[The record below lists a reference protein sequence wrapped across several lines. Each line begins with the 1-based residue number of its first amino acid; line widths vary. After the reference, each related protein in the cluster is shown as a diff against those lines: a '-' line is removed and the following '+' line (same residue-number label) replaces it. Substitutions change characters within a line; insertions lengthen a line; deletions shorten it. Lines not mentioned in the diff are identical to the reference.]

1 MDIWDSSKLVLFVAF
16 VVPGFVSLKCYELL
30 CAKPQ
35 KDAANQLIDAL
46 TYSCVNYALLFYFI
60 SLVEQSSLRS
70 TSPYLYTAF
79 YAFVLLI
86 APIIWASIFRFAR
99 SRQFLQNFIP
109 HPVSR
114 PWDYVFS
121 QRKELWAIVT
131 MKNGNKYGGLYSFN
145 SFSSSAP
152 AQDQIYLEQCW
163 KLNEKGGLE
172 DARKDTAGLLI
183 VSQEIECIEF
193 FNVNKPEPENE
204 Q

>member
-1 MDIWDSSKLVLFVAF
+1 
-16 VVPGFVSLKCYELL
+16 
-30 CAKPQ
+30 
-35 KDAANQLIDAL
+35 
-46 TYSCVNYALLFYFI
+46 
-60 SLVEQSSLRS
+60 
-70 TSPYLYTAF
+70 
-79 YAFVLLI
+79 
-86 APIIWASIFRFAR
+86 
-99 SRQFLQNFIP
+99 
-109 HPVSR
+109 
-114 PWDYVFS
+114 
-121 QRKELWAIVT
+121 